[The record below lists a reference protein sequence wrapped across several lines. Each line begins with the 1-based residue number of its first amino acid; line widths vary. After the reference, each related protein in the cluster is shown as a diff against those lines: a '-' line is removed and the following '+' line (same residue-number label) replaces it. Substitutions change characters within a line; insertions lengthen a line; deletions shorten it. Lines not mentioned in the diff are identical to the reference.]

1 MEFRMSLN
9 DLTEKYCANL
19 NVTEVLHG
27 KDGKS
32 AYQIALDNGFVGT
45 EQEWLDSLKGDK
57 GDKGDKGETGDK
69 GEKGDKG
76 DTGEAGY
83 TPVKGEDYFTASE
96 IAEIKQE
103 CTYDDTAIVNDITVI
118 KQDILLLKST
128 TSSLEGQDLL
138 MQERITAIEN
148 TIGTLNDSLEVTL
161 NGN

>member
-45 EQEWLDSLKGDK
+45 EEEWLESLKG
-57 GDKGDKGETGDK
+57 
-69 GEKGDKG
+69 
-76 DTGEAGY
+76 
-83 TPVKGEDYFTASE
+83 TA
-96 IAEIKQE
+96 
-103 CTYDDTAIVNDITVI
+103 YDDTAIVDDIKAI
-118 KQDILLLKST
+118 KQDILLLKAT
-128 TSSLEGQDLL
+128 TSSLEGQDVLVDERISEVAE
-138 MQERITAIEN
+138 QNVQTNERITSLEA
-148 TIGTLNDSLEVTL
+148 TIGTLNDSLEVVL

>member
-45 EQEWLDSLKGDK
+45 EQEWLDSLKG
-57 GDKGDKGETGDK
+57 
-69 GEKGDKG
+69 
-76 DTGEAGY
+76 EA
-83 TPVKGEDYFTASE
+83 
-96 IAEIKQE
+96 
-103 CTYDDTAIVNDITVI
+103 YDDTELVNRV
-118 KQDILLLKST
+118 T
-128 TSSLEGQDLL
+128 TL
-138 MQERITAIEN
+138 EN
-148 TIGTLNDSLEVTL
+148 TIGTLNDSLEVVL

>member
-1 MEFRMSLN
+1 MSLN

-45 EQEWLDSLKGDK
+45 EEEWLESLKGQ
-57 GDKGDKGETGDK
+57 
-69 GEKGDKG
+69 
-76 DTGEAGY
+76 A
-83 TPVKGEDYFTASE
+83 
-96 IAEIKQE
+96 
-103 CTYDDTAIVNDITVI
+103 YDDTAIVNDITVI

-148 TIGTLNDSLEVTL
+148 TIVTLNDSLEVTL

>member
-19 NVTEVLHG
+19 NVTEVLQG

-45 EQEWLDSLKGDK
+45 EEEWLESLKGP
-57 GDKGDKGETGDK
+57 
-69 GEKGDKG
+69 
-76 DTGEAGY
+76 A
-83 TPVKGEDYFTASE
+83 
-96 IAEIKQE
+96 
-103 CTYDDTAIVNDITVI
+103 YDDTAIRESISILN
-118 KQDILLLKST
+118 QDVLLLKSI

-148 TIGTLNDSLEVTL
+148 TIGTLNDSLEEVL
-161 NGN
+161 EGNVN

>member
-45 EQEWLDSLKGDK
+45 EKEWLDSLKG
-57 GDKGDKGETGDK
+57 
-69 GEKGDKG
+69 
-76 DTGEAGY
+76 EA
-83 TPVKGEDYFTASE
+83 
-96 IAEIKQE
+96 
-103 CTYDDTAIVNDITVI
+103 YDDTELVNRV
-118 KQDILLLKST
+118 T
-128 TSSLEGQDLL
+128 TL
-138 MQERITAIEN
+138 EN
-148 TIGTLNDSLEVTL
+148 TIGTLNDSLEAVL

>member
-45 EQEWLDSLKGDK
+45 EEEWLESLKG
-57 GDKGDKGETGDK
+57 
-69 GEKGDKG
+69 
-76 DTGEAGY
+76 
-83 TPVKGEDYFTASE
+83 TA
-96 IAEIKQE
+96 
-103 CTYDDTAIVNDITVI
+103 YDDTAIVDDITVI
-118 KQDILLLKST
+118 KQDILLLKAT

-138 MQERITAIEN
+138 MQERITDLEEQKTLTNERITSLEA
-148 TIGTLNDSLEVTL
+148 TIGTLNDSLEEVL
-161 NGN
+161 EGNGN